1 MTVGGVVASSKE
13 SMAKMLLGQI
23 AKSGV
28 LITTYRTLYRHL
40 PVPKHFV
47 LTHIPGESQ
56 TVLVWRVILTNA
68 SRKTSQRCGN
78 THKYQ

>member
-1 MTVGGVVASSKE
+1 MTVGGVVASTKE

-40 PVPKHFV
+40 PVPKHF
-47 LTHIPGESQ
+47 PGESQ
-56 TVLVWRVILTNA
+56 TVLMRRVIHTNA
-68 SRKTSQRCGN
+68 SKETISMMWKH
-78 THKYQ
+78 T